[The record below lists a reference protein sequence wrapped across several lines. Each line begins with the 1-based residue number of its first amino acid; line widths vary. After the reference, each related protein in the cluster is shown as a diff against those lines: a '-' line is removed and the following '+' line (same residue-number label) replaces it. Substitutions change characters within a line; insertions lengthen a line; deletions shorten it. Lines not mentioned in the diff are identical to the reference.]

1 MNYKFDGDRLFFTSD
16 THFNHTNIL
25 QYCNRPFKTVDKM
38 NETIITN
45 WNNVVGSDDVV
56 FHLGDFCLGGAD
68 EWNKILD
75 RLNGRI
81 YLVLGN
87 HDLKNIRQGFIDRFE
102 HVAMSMC
109 IQVGKK
115 KIYLN
120 HFPICAMMA
129 TIIMMFGSCSV
140 TFILAHPIP
149 VLMPDDSNI
158 SSRHSLMSG

>member
-1 MNYKFDGDRLFFTSD
+1 MNFKFDDDRLFFTSD

-25 QYCNRPFKTVDKM
+25 QYCNRPFKTVDQM

-45 WNNVVGSDDVV
+45 WNNVVEPDDVV
-56 FHLGDFCLGGAD
+56 FHIGDFCLGGAE

-102 HVAMSMC
+102 LNVAEHYFF
-109 IQVGKK
+109 VAK
-115 KIYLN
+115 
-120 HFPICAMMA
+120 
-129 TIIMMFGSCSV
+129 
-140 TFILAHPIP
+140 
-149 VLMPDDSNI
+149 
-158 SSRHSLMSG
+158 